1 MHDLLRAN
9 AAGLNI
15 SVNNEA
21 KGGGDFLIRG
31 KGTLKA
37 GSQPLLVVDGVIYNG
52 ELSELNPNDIISID
66 VLKDASSAAVY
77 GAKAANGVIAITT
90 QKGIA
95 GSKPVIN
102 VNTSNFLISA
112 KHTKSVGK
120 RMNTLNN
127 IRECIPIQG
136 NLME

>member
-1 MHDLLRAN
+1 IGYGTAKKKDLTGAISNIRPTDLKAEMPRNMHDLLRAN

-95 GSKPVIN
+95 G
-102 VNTSNFLISA
+102 
-112 KHTKSVGK
+112 
-120 RMNTLNN
+120 
-127 IRECIPIQG
+127 
-136 NLME
+136 

>member
-90 QKGIA
+90 QK
-95 GSKPVIN
+95 V
-102 VNTSNFLISA
+102 
-112 KHTKSVGK
+112 
-120 RMNTLNN
+120 
-127 IRECIPIQG
+127 
-136 NLME
+136 